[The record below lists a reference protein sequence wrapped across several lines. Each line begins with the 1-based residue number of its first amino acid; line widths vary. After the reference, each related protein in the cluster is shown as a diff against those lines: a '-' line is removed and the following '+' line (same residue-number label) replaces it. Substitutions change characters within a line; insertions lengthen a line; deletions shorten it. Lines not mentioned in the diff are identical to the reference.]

1 MRPLTEIRGLR
12 FPDEFLVR
20 HFFRR
25 GLDRRPKVAPCR
37 VVELGCGSAS
47 NLALYQ
53 AFGWRVAGAD
63 IDARAI
69 DDARWNLRDD
79 ATLVVADLSKV
90 SPPELD
96 GPWDVL
102 LAPSSLYYLG
112 AGNAERLLTDFAP
125 RLKPGCEVFVR
136 LRTREDYRCG
146 RGEAVAPHS
155 WRLST
160 RETGEAGL
168 INHFYDDAEAVTLL
182 RKTLDL
188 QDMVVLRVSF
198 DNIQS
203 GVLIAPNSDLVIS
216 GVTPS

>member
-25 GLDRRPKVAPCR
+25 GLDRRPGA

-63 IDARAI
+63 IDEKAI

-90 SPPELD
+90 SPPELA
-96 GPWDVL
+96 GPWDAL

-112 AGNAERLLTDFAP
+112 AENAERLLVDFAP
-125 RLKPGCEVFVR
+125 RLKPECEVFVR
-136 LRTREDYRCG
+136 LRRCDDYRCG
-146 RGEAVAPHS
+146 RGEEVAPNT
-155 WRLST
+155 WRLAT
-160 RETGEAGL
+160 PETGEAGL
-168 INHFYDDAEAVTLL
+168 SVHFYDEAEAVALVRT
-182 RKTLDL
+182 TLDL
-188 QDMVVLRVSF
+188 QDIAVLRVSF

-203 GVLIAPNSDLVIS
+203 GVLVAPNSDLVIS